1 MPAGNFD
8 ISREFIL
15 IAALLLTARIWKTFE
30 NFIYVLW
37 RFSGA
42 IYWFLVKNL
51 AVSIFSIPV
60 PVQAVGDSPSPALE
74 AVWKTSGPH
83 LSSSATAAAVP
94 VTSMPTNTAS
104 GWQPLIRTR
113 TSLQLRFKK
122 HWRLATRGREC
133 LDARSAWR
141 PRDLNSQY
149 KLSNKLIKNLYF
161 INFFFSWWQFMSSF
175 VVISFF
181 DLIFKGHVKCAMKKI
196 WCRIN
201 QHWLTTKCLIQNCAI
216 KPC

>member
-1 MPAGNFD
+1 MKNFWQFHLCPLEIFWGNLL
-8 ISREFIL
+8 ISC
-15 IAALLLTARIWKTFE
+15 K
-30 NFIYVLW
+30 
-37 RFSGA
+37 
-42 IYWFLVKNL
+42 KNL

-149 KLSNKLIKNLYF
+149 KLSNKFKKTF
-161 INFFFSWWQFMSSF
+161 ILSIFFSHDDNLWAA
-175 VVISFF
+175 
-181 DLIFKGHVKCAMKKI
+181 L
-196 WCRIN
+196 
-201 QHWLTTKCLIQNCAI
+201 L
-216 KPC
+216 